1 MKIANTSLERSAS
14 LVFIR
19 KLSNK
24 LNALQLHWR
33 LPNSA
38 RNLAEAEF
46 GKNGRISNLP
56 KPKFGA
62 TLVKCRCRPTAPPCA
77 SQPHTCAV
85 DGDGVGDDYMQSKY
99 VQCQRLRPAENK
111 IA

>member
-1 MKIANTSLERSAS
+1 MLKIMKIANTSLERSAS

-19 KLSNK
+19 NL

-33 LPNSA
+33 LPNST

-46 GKNGRISNLP
+46 VKNGRISNLP

-62 TLVKCRCRPTAPPCA
+62 TLINTGNIGTK
-77 SQPHTCAV
+77 
-85 DGDGVGDDYMQSKY
+85 
-99 VQCQRLRPAENK
+99 
-111 IA
+111 